1 MLEKGGLE
9 RSTAVDL
16 QSIRCLLSF
25 TRKAE
30 ISFFDF
36 CIQPLIL
43 KGRRCKV
50 EFYGGLFGSDNGY
63 FYFSSEHLLSPLVVK
78 VCFMWSVFLT
88 PDHKDF
94 KMFWR
99 PFLNGPRFA
108 VGTNKT
114 DAKVKN
120 WNFVSQR
127 FKVF

>member
-1 MLEKGGLE
+1 M
-9 RSTAVDL
+9 
-16 QSIRCLLSF
+16 
-25 TRKAE
+25 
-30 ISFFDF
+30 
-36 CIQPLIL
+36 IL
-43 KGRRCKV
+43 KGRRCKT

-78 VCFMWSVFLT
+78 VCFMWSVFRLPT
-88 PDHKDF
+88 IKISKCFGD
-94 KMFWR
+94 R
-99 PFLNGPRFA
+99 FLNGPSFA